1 MGKRIEAAGI
11 RALRELFGGK
21 LPSGLPLWTR
31 KNIDRRLYAILMD
44 NRPLKYREKD
54 DESCSSPG
62 DVTGTLPI
70 SASPADVPLAIPT
83 LALTATETAVPPV
96 RAAAKGPE
104 KPAGKRTRKSSKR
117 TGKRKRTTT
126 GSSAAARKHSSGS
139 RKSKSTHP
147 RIRSMT
153 WQNHV
158 PNKLATRCPWKKR
171 PPSVAAARP
180 WPPAAA
186 RPELAALR
194 ESLKAQAQAKS
205 PQSKAKIASELKKTA
220 AKDKDKI
227 PPTALRLINPTY
239 RGMDVIPEKIA
250 DGLKK
255 NPRL

>member
-1 MGKRIEAAGI
+1 MEFQRKRKRGSRATMEKFWFSPEQYRIVWRREVYGIPVSPRFQATVRVLVPATDGVPRQMWDFVNPKRRLFKTFATAQEECEKHQRLWAKVCEATGI

-21 LPSGLPLWTR
+21 LPNGLPLWTR

-44 NRPLKYREKD
+44 NRPLKYHEED

-104 KPAGKRTRKSSKR
+104 KRAGKRTGNSSKR

-139 RKSKSTHP
+139 RKSKST
-147 RIRSMT
+147 
-153 WQNHV
+153 
-158 PNKLATRCPWKKR
+158 A
-171 PPSVAAARP
+171 
-180 WPPAAA
+180 
-186 RPELAALR
+186 
-194 ESLKAQAQAKS
+194 
-205 PQSKAKIASELKKTA
+205 SK
-220 AKDKDKI
+220 
-227 PPTALRLINPTY
+227 N
-239 RGMDVIPEKIA
+239 
-250 DGLKK
+250 
-255 NPRL
+255 